1 MLIRSQTE
9 RIALS
14 TLTWL
19 GHASFRIDTGGG
31 RRLYIDPFL
40 SGPTCPESER
50 EPDRADAIAL
60 THGHGDHTAD
70 AVALQQRL
78 GCPLYGMPELVAWL
92 NGQGV
97 PDDKLVGFN
106 KGGTVEIGGAHV
118 TMTHA
123 FHSSSAPDGT
133 YTGEPAGFVFHLGDA
148 DVYIAGDTAVFGDM
162 ALIAELYSPTVAVL
176 PIGDH
181 FTMGPREA
189 AKALE
194 LLGNPRCVPC
204 HWGTFPILTGTPDA
218 LAALTSAVVERIA
231 PGDTITL

>member
-1 MLIRSQTE
+1 MLTRSATE
-9 RIALS
+9 RIALA

-19 GHASFRIDTGGG
+19 GHASFRLDTDGGS
-31 RRLYIDPFL
+31 RLYIDPFL
-40 SGPTCPESER
+40 SGPTCPESEKV
-50 EPDRADAIAL
+50 PDRADAIAL
-60 THGHGDHTAD
+60 THGHGDHSAD

-78 GCPLYGMPELVAWL
+78 GSTVVGIVELAAWL
-92 NGQGV
+92 SAQGV
-97 PDDKLVGFN
+97 PDDKVIGFN
-106 KGGTVEIGGAHV
+106 KGGTVEVAGVRI

-133 YTGEPAGFVFHLGDA
+133 YAGEPAGFIVGA
-148 DVYIAGDTAVFGDM
+148 DGATVYFAGDTNVFGDM
-162 ALIAELYSPTVAVL
+162 ALIAELYAPTVAVL

-181 FTMGPREA
+181 YTMGPREA

-218 LAALTSAVVERIA
+218 LAALTPAVVERLA
-231 PGDTITL
+231 PGDSITL

>member
-1 MLIRSQTE
+1 MRPD
-9 RIALS
+9 
-14 TLTWL
+14 
-19 GHASFRIDTGGG
+19 ASFGVSKL
-31 RRLYIDPFL
+31 RRF
-40 SGPTCPESER
+40 E
-50 EPDRADAIAL
+50 
-60 THGHGDHTAD
+60 
-70 AVALQQRL
+70 
-78 GCPLYGMPELVAWL
+78 L

-218 LAALTSAVVERIA
+218 LAALTPAVVERIA